1 MDHEF
6 STKFSLGWILE
17 LPELFEIDPLG
28 FWKLLLCVVAVF
40 VSLFWAQ
47 IFLRGLIFRRYKIE
61 YFVFLSV
68 TIIWAYGFL
77 TNAIWPD
84 AKLLFSL
91 VIFGVF
97 FYGLHKTWRWLTKRS
112 NWKTLEED
120 MGPESLKRFA
130 QPSTVG
136 RSSHKNAVQ
145 GLIDIYGLKKAY
157 YFFWGGSLAC
167 ISLLLFGLF
176 ASKWIL
182 LNSLAL
188 YEISLDWYTFRTSLY
203 LLGLLWLPSWG

>member
-6 STKFSLGWILE
+6 STRFSLGRILE
-17 LPELFEIDPLG
+17 LPELLEIDPFGL
-28 FWKLLLCVVAVF
+28 WKLLLCVVVIF
-40 VSLFWAQ
+40 LSIFWAQ

-68 TIIWAYGFL
+68 TIIWAYGFF

-84 AKLLFSL
+84 AKPVFAL
-91 VIFGVF
+91 VVFGVF
-97 FYGLHKTWRWLTKRS
+97 FYGLYKTWRWLTERS

-120 MGPESLKRFA
+120 MGPESLKRFTR
-130 QPSTVG
+130 PSTVG

-145 GLIDIYGLKKAY
+145 GLIDMYGLKKAY
-157 YFFWGGSLAC
+157 YFFWVGSLAC

-176 ASKWIL
+176 ASM
-182 LNSLAL
+182 
-188 YEISLDWYTFRTSLY
+188 
-203 LLGLLWLPSWG
+203 

>member
-6 STKFSLGWILE
+6 STRFSLRRILE
-17 LPELFEIDPLG
+17 LPELLEIDPFGL
-28 FWKLLLCVVAVF
+28 WKLLFCVVAIF

-84 AKLLFSL
+84 AKPVFAL

-97 FYGLHKTWRWLTKRS
+97 FYGLYKTWRWLTKRS

-167 ISLLLFGLF
+167 ISLLLFGLLF
-176 ASKWIL
+176 S
-182 LNSLAL
+182 N
-188 YEISLDWYTFRTSLY
+188 
-203 LLGLLWLPSWG
+203 

>member
-1 MDHEF
+1 MDDEF
-6 STKFSLGWILE
+6 STRFSLGRILA
-17 LPELFEIDPLG
+17 LPEFLESDPFC
-28 FWKLLLCVVAVF
+28 FWKILLCVFAVF

-68 TIIWAYGFL
+68 TIFGAYGFF

-84 AKLLFSL
+84 AKTLFSL

-97 FYGLHKTWRWLTKRS
+97 FYGLYKAWRWLTDKS
-112 NWKTLEED
+112 SWETLEQD

-157 YFFWGGSLAC
+157 YFYWGGSLAC
-167 ISLLLFGLF
+167 ISLLLFGLLV
-176 ASKWIL
+176 S
-182 LNSLAL
+182 N
-188 YEISLDWYTFRTSLY
+188 
-203 LLGLLWLPSWG
+203 

>member
-6 STKFSLGWILE
+6 STKFSLGRILE
-17 LPELFEIDPLG
+17 LPELLEIDPLG
-28 FWKLLLCVVAVF
+28 FWKLLLCVVAIF

-91 VIFGVF
+91 VIFGIF
-97 FYGLHKTWRWLTKRS
+97 FYGLYKTWRWLTKRN

-120 MGPESLKRFA
+120 MGPESLKRLA

-136 RSSHKNAVQ
+136 RM
-145 GLIDIYGLKKAY
+145 
-157 YFFWGGSLAC
+157 
-167 ISLLLFGLF
+167 
-176 ASKWIL
+176 
-182 LNSLAL
+182 
-188 YEISLDWYTFRTSLY
+188 
-203 LLGLLWLPSWG
+203 

>member
-1 MDHEF
+1 MGSNFLAGLDF
-6 STKFSLGWILE
+6 QKIQNRIL
-17 LPELFEIDPLG
+17 F
-28 FWKLLLCVVAVF
+28 
-40 VSLFWAQ
+40 
-47 IFLRGLIFRRYKIE
+47 
-61 YFVFLSV
+61 FLSV

-84 AKLLFSL
+84 VKLLFSL

-97 FYGLHKTWRWLTKRS
+97 SYGLYKTWRWLTKRS
-112 NWKTLEED
+112 NWKTLEEN

-157 YFFWGGSLAC
+157 YFFWGG
-167 ISLLLFGLF
+167 
-176 ASKWIL
+176 
-182 LNSLAL
+182 
-188 YEISLDWYTFRTSLY
+188 
-203 LLGLLWLPSWG
+203 